1 MAAYHCFHAADAG
14 RRFFPGNAQ
23 LEIGRILASGA
34 MRAKIVGPPELNGTN
49 HGENGF
55 GAQLLVDRLPAT
67 RAGERPVI
75 PIRRFELQQLRQSG
89 GPGIVHGRADR
100 AFDRFQIELT
110 GCFAVPENDAE
121 QLLYFAGDFLLD
133 RFGRFFSCRV

>member
-1 MAAYHCFHAADAG
+1 
-14 RRFFPGNAQ
+14 
-23 LEIGRILASGA
+23 